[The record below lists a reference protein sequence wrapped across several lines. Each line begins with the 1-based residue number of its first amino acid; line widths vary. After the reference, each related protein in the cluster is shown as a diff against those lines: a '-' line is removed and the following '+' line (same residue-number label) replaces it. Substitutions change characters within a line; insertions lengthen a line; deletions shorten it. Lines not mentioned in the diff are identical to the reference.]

1 VLNLDEE
8 MRLASI
14 LDMLKDEELGKSDY
28 HLPIETVVWLATK
41 LKELSDDLVTTTGVK
56 CTGSERHWHYQL
68 ESRSY
73 VSHEH
78 AHSNRY
84 LHFNNLHHHS
94 PTEHRKA

>member
-1 VLNLDEE
+1 

-78 AHSNRY
+78 AHHFI
-84 LHFNNLHHHS
+84 LHTAMHTRRTKISVAKQLIKL
-94 PTEHRKA
+94 ERI